1 LQVGAAICYR
11 AATTSSFELST
22 TARAVRIVGLGLWVA
37 PCRGGVAWRFSIQRH
52 RRWRPNWAWF
62 AADGAPSRD
71 DSCARGSGGPH
82 GG

>member
-52 RRWRPNWAWF
+52 RRWRRHRGVVR
-62 AADGAPSRD
+62 DGWRAEP
-71 DSCARGSGGPH
+71 
-82 GG
+82 